1 MCFLAINFDK
11 IFTINLVTPLHN
23 YLLFLADVPRREK
36 SKLMEPLSLTLI
48 GFLSVFV
55 GILIGGI
62 GIGGILLVP
71 MLTFIFGMSV
81 HQAIGAAMFSYIFS
95 GLVGAVMYA
104 RECSIRWNMAFWL
117 FAGAIPAAYAGA
129 FLSSIIPSWGL
140 ELFIAMLIF
149 FAGINSVFFQGS
161 GDTSERTLK
170 KVSLVG
176 LGTITGVGSA
186 LSGTGGPLVLV
197 PILVWLKVPVLTA
210 VGLSQA
216 VQLPIASL
224 ATAGNLLYGS
234 VNIIVGFTLAIALMI
249 GASIGARVAHSISKI
264 MLKNIVAWV
273 LVFVGIFMVVRLTQN
288 WLGNGYL

>member
-1 MCFLAINFDK
+1 
-11 IFTINLVTPLHN
+11 
-23 YLLFLADVPRREK
+23 
-36 SKLMEPLSLTLI
+36 MEPLSLFLI
-48 GFLSVFV
+48 GFLSIFV

-71 MLTFIFGMSV
+71 MLTLIFGMGV
-81 HQAIGAAMFSYIFS
+81 HEAIGSAMFSYIFS
-95 GLVGAVMYA
+95 GLVGAVLYA
-104 RECSIRWNMAFWL
+104 RERSIRWSMAFWL
-117 FAGAIPAAYAGA
+117 FVGAIPAAFSGA

-140 ELFIAMLIF
+140 ELFIALLII
-149 FAGINSVFFQGS
+149 FAGGNAVISKDNFHSK
-161 GDTSERTLK
+161 ERNLTKATL
-170 KVSLVG
+170 VVIG
-176 LGTITGVGSA
+176 MITGVGSA

-234 VNIIVGFTLAIALMI
+234 VNIIISIILADSLMVGAA
-249 GASIGARVAHSISKI
+249 IGARIAHTISRE

-273 LVFVGIFMVVRLTQN
+273 LVIVGFFMVIRLAQ
-288 WLGNGYL
+288 